1 VNEERIHQLLGYLVN
16 NTINAEDYEEL
27 MRYLEE
33 ATEDPALQ
41 SAIDRIWAE
50 LTPSTEQLRPDES
63 EALYQQ
69 ITGNARF
76 VQQPIHIK
84 RRWLSYAAVI
94 LLLLA
99 TGAGAYLWFTPSRTA
114 PLAYRELTAPPGQRM
129 QLKLADGSTVWLKAG
144 STLRYPASFTG
155 NTRELYLHGEGYF
168 DVIHHD
174 NQPFLVHTGNVTT
187 KVLGTA
193 FNIQASDQQLTVAV
207 LNGKVSVAE
216 GNTALGVIV
225 ANQLLEYHPQSKQVA
240 LRDTITGNMVAW
252 TKGELI
258 LDNVTME
265 EAAVTIG
272 KWYNVAIVFADPELK
287 TSRFSF
293 SFLQGAN
300 LEEVMTMICQLNGFS
315 YHIEGNTITISKKK
329 PLRRQPQR

>member
-1 VNEERIHQLLGYLVN
+1 MNEERIYQLLGYLVN

-27 MRYLEE
+27 MQYLEA
-33 ATEDPALQ
+33 ATDNPVLQ

-50 LTPSTEQLRPDES
+50 LSPTEQLRPDES

-69 ITGNARF
+69 ITGNTRF

-99 TGAGAYLWFTPSRTA
+99 TGAGAYLWFTPSSTA
-114 PLAYRELTAPPGQRM
+114 PLAYKELSAPPGQRV

-155 NTRELYLHGEGYF
+155 NTRELYLRGEGYF
-168 DVIHHD
+168 DVTHRD
-174 NQPFLVHTGNVTT
+174 NQPFLVHTGSVTT

-193 FNIQASDQQLTVAV
+193 FNIQVSDQQLTVAV
-207 LNGKVSVAE
+207 VNGKVSVAE
-216 GNTALGVIV
+216 GNTALGIIV

-240 LRDTITGNMVAW
+240 LRDTIAGNMVAW

-272 KWYNVAIVFADPELK
+272 KWYNVEILFTNPELK
-287 TSRFSF
+287 KSRFSF

-300 LEEVMTMICQLNGFS
+300 IEEVMNMICQLNGFS
-315 YHIEGNTITISKKK
+315 YNIEGNIITISKKK